1 MNLGTL
7 FGFIQL
13 GLELY
18 AAHAEGDQTKIK
30 NTGATLQKMA
40 LDLDKMHMQE
50 TGQPIDWTKIKKHE
64 HLL

>member
-7 FGFIQL
+7 AGFLSL
-13 GLELY
+13 GMELW
-18 AAHAEGDQTKIK
+18 AAHMNGDAEKIK

-40 LDLDKMHMQE
+40 LDLDKLHMQE
-50 TGQPIDWTKIKKHE
+50 TGKPIDWDKIKKHE